1 LSDRID
7 PLTGATI
14 SSEIN
19 QAEED
24 KRRMISM
31 YVWQQVK
38 ALRAQGYHV
47 KQIARRLKISR
58 NTVKKYLRSSDP
70 PQFHAREYSRKS
82 DSYLTVIG
90 EMIKKGFIGTR
101 IHEELTALG
110 FTGSLSTV
118 ERVIQTIKKE
128 KARKDRITTRV
139 ETPPGRQMQ
148 YDWKEWELPVNGKAV
163 TIYTHETILGF
174 SRKKY
179 YTFSLT
185 ITGSDIIR
193 AIHEALA
200 FYGGVPLELVM
211 DNAKQMVITHER
223 SGAVL
228 YNEAFLKFMGLM
240 GIDLNPCQNYRA
252 RTKGKVE
259 RPFYHLQEHLLRGC
273 EVEDL
278 CVFAQKLTAYTEKVN
293 SMVHATLKETADE
306 RFAREQ
312 DSLKPLP
319 GIDPA
324 LLYPRE
330 IRGVSND
337 GYLPWGGSHYPV
349 PMELALH
356 TVLVEPVFGRMIHVY
371 DEKGKRAATYDLS
384 LSSGYRP
391 SHPEHEEMNRVYQKK
406 KEAKKSAIVKTFSE
420 TFPDHDGYLEALRK
434 TQGPNLYAH
443 LREIVSYTDLYPVE
457 EIARILHECMAMGAF
472 HKNTVKR
479 LLASKALK
487 VPALTLYGFAG
498 PAPLRRNLAVYRE
511 VVHE

>member
-1 LSDRID
+1 
-7 PLTGATI
+7 
-14 SSEIN
+14 
-19 QAEED
+19 
-24 KRRMISM
+24 M

-38 ALRAQGYHV
+38 ALRAQGFHA
-47 KQIARRLKISR
+47 KQIARHLKISK

-70 PQFHAREYSRKS
+70 PQFHAREYTKKC
-82 DSYLTVIG
+82 DAYLAVIK

-101 IHEELTALG
+101 IHEELTAVG

-118 ERVIQTIKKE
+118 ERTIQTIKKE
-128 KARKDRITTRV
+128 EARKDRITTRV

-148 YDWKEWELPVNGKAV
+148 YDWKEWELPVDGKAV
-163 TIYTHETILGF
+163 TIYIHETILGF

-179 YTFSLT
+179 YTFSRT

-193 AIHEALA
+193 AIHEALV

-273 EVEDL
+273 EVKDL
-278 CVFAQKLTAYTEKVN
+278 SEFSQKLTAYTEKVN
-293 SMVHATLKETADE
+293 SALHATIKETPNE
-306 RFAREQ
+306 RFARERGF
-312 DSLKPLP
+312 LKPLP
-319 GIDPA
+319 VIDPA

-349 PMELALH
+349 PMDLALH
-356 TVLVEPVFGRMIHVY
+356 SVLVEPVFGRRIHVY
-371 DEKGKRAATYDLS
+371 DEKGKRAVTHDLS
-384 LSSGYRP
+384 LASGYRP
-391 SHPEHEEMNRVYQKK
+391 SHPEHEEMNRVFQEK
-406 KEAKKSAIVKTFSE
+406 KEAKKSAIVKAFSE
-420 TFPDHDGYLEALRK
+420 TFPDHDGYLTALRK
-434 TQGPNLYAH
+434 TQGANLYAH
-443 LREIVSYTDLYPVE
+443 LRAIVSYTDLYPVE
-457 EIARILHECMAMGAF
+457 EVARILRECMALGAF

-479 LLASKALK
+479 LLATKALK
-487 VPALTLYGFAG
+487 VPTLSLVGGFAG
-498 PAPLRRNLAVYRE
+498 LAPLRRNLALYRG